1 MNTRSS
7 PLLVSGQLCT
17 KDKTTKKSDVSTLQT
32 MFQSG
37 QTRPESTERE
47 KQAERE
53 ASRERDKQRGE
64 LTERGGID
72 KE

>member
-1 MNTRSS
+1 MF
-7 PLLVSGQLCT
+7 QLCRQCFSLENQEQRT
-17 KDKTTKKSDVSTLQT
+17 QKSNVSTLQT

-53 ASRERDKQRGE
+53 REASKERDKQRGE
-64 LTERGGID
+64 LTERGSTD

>member
-1 MNTRSS
+1 M
-7 PLLVSGQLCT
+7 
-17 KDKTTKKSDVSTLQT
+17 SDVSTLQT

-53 ASRERDKQRGE
+53 RQAEREA
-64 LTERGGID
+64 ERRVDREG
-72 KE
+72 

>member
-1 MNTRSS
+1 MF
-7 PLLVSGQLCT
+7 QLCRQCFSLENQEQRT
-17 KDKTTKKSDVSTLQT
+17 QKSNVSTLQT

-53 ASRERDKQRGE
+53 RDKQRGE
-64 LTERGGID
+64 LTEGVAQIKNRG
-72 KE
+72 E

>member
-1 MNTRSS
+1 MSN
-7 PLLVSGQLCT
+7 
-17 KDKTTKKSDVSTLQT
+17 VSTLQT

-53 ASRERDKQRGE
+53 RGKQRERQA
-64 LTERGGID
+64 ERRVDREG
-72 KE
+72 